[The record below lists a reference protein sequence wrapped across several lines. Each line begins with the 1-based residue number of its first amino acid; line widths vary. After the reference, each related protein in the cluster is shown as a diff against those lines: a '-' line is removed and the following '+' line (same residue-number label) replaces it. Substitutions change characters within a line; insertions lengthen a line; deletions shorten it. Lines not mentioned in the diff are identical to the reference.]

1 MAEKTGLVVGVPE
14 QLSYEERVFWVFTLQ
29 EAVIVVLFLGPAAWL
44 FLNLNLAFF
53 HRVLISGF
61 VVFVGFVL
69 AKFKPIREY
78 VWNWLNYLVGFKKG
92 TWTDSEV
99 LRRFVSVKDV
109 KGEFVFLQD
118 GRMVSILSVRPL
130 DFSVL
135 SEQEKQMLVY
145 GFMEFLNSLSFPV
158 QIVMR
163 TTKVNLTDYFS
174 KSKLE
179 MLKKG
184 DKEAFGYMEKFEVFV
199 NGYVA
204 RHSVHDRLFYLVIP
218 IEARKTENE
227 AKRELANRTDIL
239 HNKLNSLNLTSTLL
253 KDSKLV
259 NLYASFFEGFIESD
273 ADYLFP
279 ITMLDYHDKFYEGIA
294 KAKKELEENRA
305 REKQLFESN
314 AKTEVKAP
322 VAIKKRGAK
331 K

>member
-1 MAEKTGLVVGVPE
+1 
-14 QLSYEERVFWVFTLQ
+14 
-29 EAVIVVLFLGPAAWL
+29 
-44 FLNLNLAFF
+44 
-53 HRVLISGF
+53 
-61 VVFVGFVL
+61 
-69 AKFKPIREY
+69 
-78 VWNWLNYLVGFKKG
+78 
-92 TWTDSEV
+92 
-99 LRRFVSVKDV
+99 
-109 KGEFVFLQD
+109 
-118 GRMVSILSVRPL
+118 
-130 DFSVL
+130 
-135 SEQEKQMLVY
+135 
-145 GFMEFLNSLSFPV
+145 
-158 QIVMR
+158 
-163 TTKVNLTDYFS
+163 
-174 KSKLE
+174 
-179 MLKKG
+179 
-184 DKEAFGYMEKFEVFV
+184 MEKFEVFV